1 MLLKVMGMR
10 QEAIQFSIC
19 ARSAAV
25 CAAPAA
31 ARRNE
36 GEQELAASLFQ
47 ATRCG
52 WSFGTQSRSG
62 TKKRGRGRV
71 SGRKVGELILELV
84 HIVDVSRIR
93 HVNKSGE

>member
-47 ATRCG
+47 AT
-52 WSFGTQSRSG
+52 
-62 TKKRGRGRV
+62 KKRGRGRV